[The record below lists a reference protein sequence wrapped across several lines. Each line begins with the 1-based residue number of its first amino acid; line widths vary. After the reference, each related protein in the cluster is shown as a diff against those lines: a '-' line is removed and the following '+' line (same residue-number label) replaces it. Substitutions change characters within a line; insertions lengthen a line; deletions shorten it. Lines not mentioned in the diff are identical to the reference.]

1 MNDSKAS
8 VVHQIAKQRSST
20 SEAKKRKPPCQWAQN
35 PWAFLGIISGNTW
48 PNCCWK
54 DQKNNH
60 LGIFEKVKNKLSQA
74 KTQQYIDHLK
84 YMKLYETWDI
94 LHICRISSKSTT
106 KNPLVSPAHPGFKE
120 RFKTCNQILIA
131 NQCPPRF
138 GARTKPVKMHRD
150 QTPW

>member
-60 LGIFEKVKNKLSQA
+60 LGIFDKVENKLSRA

-84 YMKLYETWDI
+84 YMKLYETYSPYLQDFFQEYYQ
-94 LHICRISSKSTT
+94 
-106 KNPLVSPAHPGFKE
+106 NPLVSPAHPGFKE

-138 GARTKPVKMHRD
+138 GARMKPVKMHRD